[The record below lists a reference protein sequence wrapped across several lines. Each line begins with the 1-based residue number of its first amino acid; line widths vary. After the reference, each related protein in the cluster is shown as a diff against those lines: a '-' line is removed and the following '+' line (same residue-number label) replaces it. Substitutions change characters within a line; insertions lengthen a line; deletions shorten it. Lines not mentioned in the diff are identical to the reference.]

1 MQFTSLKNTLG
12 VVFLGVIL
20 AGCANEPQP
29 VVKSVISTPV
39 YQIQSQPVENDAC
52 CYHPSE
58 IVKYQNKP
66 VADCAK
72 SVEVI
77 RYKNTCHDCAYPV
90 VIRSDSLCTSSK

>member
-12 VVFLGVIL
+12 VFFLGVIL

-29 VVKSVISTPV
+29 IVREIPIPISVP
-39 YQIQSQPVENDAC
+39 DAC